1 MGYVNSLHEER
12 TLSDHGFFVLSA
24 CPMDSYVLAQRNA
37 VLQDG
42 PGFFSLEIEVLGK
55 PAHNG
60 VLEQS
65 AVFADADT
73 VTGVYEGFQFRPFP
87 DYDIVFDYAV
97 RPYRY
102 IFRDLRFF

>member
-1 MGYVNSLHEER
+1 VDG
-12 TLSDHGFFVLSA
+12 
-24 CPMDSYVLAQRNA
+24 YVLAQRHA
-37 VLQDG
+37 ILQDG

-60 VLEQS
+60 VFEQS

-73 VTGVYEGFQFRPFP
+73 VTDVYEGFQFRPFP
-87 DYDIVFDYAV
+87 DCDIVFDDAV

-102 IFRDLRFF
+102 IFRDLSFF